1 VLAER
6 AGVPHERQAVR
17 IVTSASGIE
26 CTRADLVS
34 IEARAAP
41 HHHPAGAGGQDFRR
55 VRGLGFATLTA
66 GSRIGHNPGAVID
79 LGPGDLAS
87 LPPGVATTW
96 HITLPY
102 QAMWA
107 FAPGEP

>member
-1 VLAER
+1 
-6 AGVPHERQAVR
+6 
-17 IVTSASGIE
+17 
-26 CTRADLVS
+26 
-34 IEARAAP
+34 
-41 HHHPAGAGGQDFRR
+41 
-55 VRGLGFATLTA
+55 LGFATLTA